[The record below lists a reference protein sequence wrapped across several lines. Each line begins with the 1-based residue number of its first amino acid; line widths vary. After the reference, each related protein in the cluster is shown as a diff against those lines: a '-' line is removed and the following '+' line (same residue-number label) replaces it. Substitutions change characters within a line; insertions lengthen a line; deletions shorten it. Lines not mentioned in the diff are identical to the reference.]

1 MLPLLLS
8 LVFPLAPVLL
18 VDGFLFGF
26 RPVTSKNEDRQG
38 FDVYWNV
45 PTFMCHKF
53 GLRFE
58 NVSYKYEI
66 LQNAMDEFRGDRIAI
81 LYDPGMFPAL
91 LKDSNGAVVKRN
103 GGVPQEGNLTKHL
116 EVFREHLI
124 NQIPDESFRGVGVI
138 DFESWRPIFRQN
150 WASLQPY
157 KDFSVQIVRRQHPF
171 WDSRSVEQEA
181 KQRFEKYGRL
191 FMEETLKAAK
201 TTRPSAS
208 WGYYAYPYC
217 YNLTPNQPSS
227 QCDKTTVL
235 ENDKMSWLFELEDV
249 LLPSVYLRSSLTSS
263 ERVGLVGGRVRES
276 LRIARQTT
284 PRKKVLPYYW
294 YKYQDQR
301 DAYLNKADL
310 EATLRKISDL
320 GADGLIIWGSSNDIN
335 TKEKCLRFEKYLN
348 NDLGPVVDRVRRT
361 ALGLN
366 RYNEGNPVDDPVDDP
381 AENPVGN
388 HVEVAV
394 VDQV

>member
-1 MLPLLLS
+1 MLFLVLS
-8 LVFPLAPVLL
+8 LLAPILSI
-18 VDGFLFGF
+18 DGFFFGF
-26 RPVTSKNEDRQG
+26 RPVTPETADRRD

-45 PTFMCHKF
+45 PTFMCHKY
-53 GLRFE
+53 GLWFE
-58 NVSYKYEI
+58 EVSGKYSI
-66 LQNAMDEFRGDRIAI
+66 LQNSKDEFRGDQVAI

-91 LKDSNGAVVKRN
+91 LKDADGNVVQRN

-124 NQIPDESFRGVGVI
+124 SQIPDESFHGVGVI

-157 KDFSVQIVRRQHPF
+157 KTLSIDIVRREHPF

-181 KQRFEKYGRL
+181 KRRFEKFGRL

-201 TTRPSAS
+201 KIRPSAT

-227 QCDKTTVL
+227 QCEKTVVL
-235 ENDKMSWLFELEDV
+235 ENDKMSWLYDLEDV
-249 LLPSVYLRSSLTSS
+249 LLPSVYLRQSLTSS
-263 ERVGLVGGRVRES
+263 ERVGLVGGRVKEA

-310 EATLRKISDL
+310 EATLRKISEL

-335 TKEKCLRFEKYLN
+335 TKEKCLQFREYLN
-348 NDLGPVVDRVRRT
+348 NDLGPVVSRVRQN
-361 ALGLN
+361 ALRLTRHG
-366 RYNEGNPVDDPVDDP
+366 GDPTDS
-381 AENPVGN
+381 G
-388 HVEVAV
+388 VEVV

>member
-1 MLPLLLS
+1 MLLSVLLLLAPLLL
-8 LVFPLAPVLL
+8 VE
-18 VDGFLFGF
+18 GFLFGF
-26 RPVTSKNEDRQG
+26 LPMVTLNDEDRQG
-38 FDVYWNV
+38 FNVYWNV
-45 PTFMCHKF
+45 PTFMCHKY

-58 NVSYKYEI
+58 EVSDKFGI
-66 LQNAMDEFRGDRIAI
+66 LQNKKDEFRGNEITI

-91 LKDSNGAVVKRN
+91 LKDSDGHVVRRN
-103 GGVPQEGNLTKHL
+103 GGVPQEGNLTRHL
-116 EVFREHLI
+116 EVFRKHLTE
-124 NQIPDESFRGVGVI
+124 QIPDESFRGVGVI

-157 KDFSVQIVRRQHPF
+157 RDYSIELVREQHPF

-181 KQRFEKYGRL
+181 KRSFEKYGKL
-191 FMEETLKAAK
+191 FVEETLKAAK
-201 TTRPSAS
+201 EIRPGAS

-217 YNLTPNQPSS
+217 YNLSPNQPSS
-227 QCDKTTVL
+227 QCDRTTVL

-249 LLPSVYLRSSLTSS
+249 LLPSVYLRLGLTAG
-263 ERVGLVGGRVRES
+263 ERVGLVGGRVKEA
-276 LRIARQTT
+276 LRVARQSA

-294 YKYQDQR
+294 YKYQDHR

-335 TKEKCLRFEKYLN
+335 TKEKCLRFREYLD
-348 NDLGPVVDRVRRT
+348 NDLGPVVDRVRRS
-361 ALGLN
+361 ALGLSS
-366 RYNEGNPVDDPVDDP
+366 YDAGPQDDRGTVS
-381 AENPVGN
+381 
-388 HVEVAV
+388 

>member
-1 MLPLLLS
+1 MIPFLLPLL
-8 LVFPLAPVLL
+8 LAPVLL
-18 VDGFLFGF
+18 ADGFFFGF
-26 RPVTSKNEDRQG
+26 RPVTPKDEDRRG

-45 PTFMCHKF
+45 PTFMCHKY
-53 GLRFE
+53 GMRFE
-58 NVSYKYEI
+58 EVSQKYGI
-66 LQNAMDEFRGDRIAI
+66 LQNAMDEFRGGRIAI

-91 LKDSNGAVVKRN
+91 LKDSNGAVVARN

-124 NQIPDESFRGVGVI
+124 NQIPDQSFRGIGVI

-157 KDFSVQIVRRQHPF
+157 KDFSMEIVRREHPF

-181 KQRFEKYGRL
+181 KRSFEKYGKL
-191 FMEETLKAAK
+191 FMEETLKVAK
-201 TTRPSAS
+201 ETRPAAS

-217 YNLTPNQPSS
+217 YNLTPNQPSA

-235 ENDKMSWLFELEDV
+235 ENDKMSWLFGLEDV
-249 LLPSVYLRSSLTSS
+249 LLPSVYLRWSLTSS
-263 ERVGLVGGRVRES
+263 QRVGLVSGRVKEA
-276 LRIARQTT
+276 LRIAQQTT

-335 TKEKCLRFEKYLN
+335 TKEKCQRFSEYLN
-348 NDLGPVVDRVRRT
+348 NDLGPVVDRVRQT
-361 ALGLN
+361 ALSLTRYDGHAADN
-366 RYNEGNPVDDPVDDP
+366 R
-381 AENPVGN
+381 
-388 HVEVAV
+388 VAVV

>member
-1 MLPLLLS
+1 
-8 LVFPLAPVLL
+8 LVSFVPTTPNVI
-18 VDGFLFGF
+18 
-26 RPVTSKNEDRQG
+26 EDHRSRE
-38 FDVYWNV
+38 FNVYWNV
-45 PTFMCHKF
+45 PTFMCHKY
-53 GLRFE
+53 GLHFE
-58 NVSYKYEI
+58 EVSDRYGI
-66 LQNAMDEFRGDRIAI
+66 LQNKMDKFRGDEIAI

-91 LKDSNGAVVKRN
+91 LKSANGDVVMRN

-124 NQIPDESFRGVGVI
+124 NQIPDKSFHGVGVI

-157 KDFSVQIVRRQHPF
+157 KKLSVDLVRREHPF
-171 WDSRSVEQEA
+171 WDSKSVEQEA
-181 KQRFEKYGRL
+181 KRRFEKYGKL

-201 TTRPSAS
+201 QMRPEAI

-227 QCDKTTVL
+227 QCDSTTIQ
-235 ENDKMSWLFELEDV
+235 ENDKLSWLFELEDV
-249 LLPSVYLRSSLTSS
+249 LLPSVYLRRSLTSGQ
-263 ERVGLVGGRVRES
+263 RVGLVGGRVKEA
-276 LRIARQTT
+276 LRIAKQMTS
-284 PRKKVLPYYW
+284 RKKVLPYYW

-301 DAYLNKADL
+301 DSYLTKVDL

-335 TKEKCLRFEKYLN
+335 TKQKCLQFREYLN
-348 NDLGPVVDRVRRT
+348 NDLGPIVDRIRRT
-361 ALGLN
+361 ALGLSQRSGNSLDN
-366 RYNEGNPVDDPVDDP
+366 R
-381 AENPVGN
+381 VG
-388 HVEVAV
+388 VS

>member
-1 MLPLLLS
+1 MLRVLS
-8 LVFPLAPVLL
+8 LLASVLL

-26 RPVTSKNEDRQG
+26 GTVTPKYEDRRG
-38 FDVYWNV
+38 FNVYWNV
-45 PTFMCHKF
+45 PTFMCHKY

-58 NVSYKYEI
+58 EVSEKYGI
-66 LQNAMDEFRGDRIAI
+66 VQNSMDQFRGDRIAI

-91 LKDSNGAVVKRN
+91 MQDSNGNVVTRN

-116 EVFREHLI
+116 QVFREHLI
-124 NQIPDESFRGVGVI
+124 NQIPDESFHGVGVI

-157 KDFSVQIVRRQHPF
+157 KELSVDLVRREHPF
-171 WDSRSVEQEA
+171 WSKSAAEQEA
-181 KQRFEKYGRL
+181 KRRFEKYGRL

-201 TTRPSAS
+201 QTRPSAS

-249 LLPSVYLRSSLTSS
+249 LLPSVYLRLGLTGSQ
-263 ERVGLVGGRVRES
+263 RIGLVGGRVKEA
-276 LRIARQTT
+276 LRIAGQVT

-301 DAYLNKADL
+301 DTYLNKSDL
-310 EATLRKISDL
+310 EATLRKISEL

-335 TKEKCLRFEKYLN
+335 TKEKCLRFREYLN
-348 NDLGPVVDRVRRT
+348 NDLGPIVDRVRRT
-361 ALGLN
+361 ALSLTQYQSNPAGN
-366 RYNEGNPVDDPVDDP
+366 R
-381 AENPVGN
+381 
-388 HVEVAV
+388 VEVV